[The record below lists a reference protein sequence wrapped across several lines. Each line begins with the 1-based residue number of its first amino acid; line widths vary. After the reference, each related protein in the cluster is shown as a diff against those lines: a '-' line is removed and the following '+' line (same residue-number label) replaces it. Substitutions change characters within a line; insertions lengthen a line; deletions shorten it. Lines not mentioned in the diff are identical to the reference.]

1 MPRRLSF
8 SDREKKRIT
17 EDYKSG
23 LSLREVA
30 SKNKISKSAVQR
42 IIEDAGVMRA
52 LDGVSP
58 KPPVRKFRPGTIM
71 SRGEE
76 LRKLYDADTHV
87 TVYTLAEQYNCSI
100 SAIQRSLIA
109 AGTEMRQA
117 GGDKRSKRTRGLISW
132 LDS

>member
-52 LDGVSP
+52 LNGVDP
-58 KPPVRKFRPGTIM
+58 KLPVRQFRPGTIM

-76 LRKLYDADTHV
+76 LRKLYEADNRV
-87 TVYTLAEQYNCSI
+87 TVYTLAEQYDCSI
-100 SAIQRSLIA
+100 SAIHRSLIA

-117 GGDKRSKRTRGLISW
+117 GGDKHSKRTRGLLGW